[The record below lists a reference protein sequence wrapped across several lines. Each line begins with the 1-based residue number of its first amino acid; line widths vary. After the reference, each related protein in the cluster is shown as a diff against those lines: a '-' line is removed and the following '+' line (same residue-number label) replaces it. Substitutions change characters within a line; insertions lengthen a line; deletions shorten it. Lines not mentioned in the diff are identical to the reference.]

1 MMSKG
6 VSCADLE
13 KGLLDLTHTPTP
25 TGNINFFLNSHCNIP
40 ENRPR
45 SPYGKRNYPSNPLP
59 LEKKLDLCVC
69 LADKQQQGK
78 MEGTCSHPFYI
89 KKKYAILFLVLTTK
103 THKQIVTSTLC
114 LIIALLKCK
123 ISIIFGLQAV
133 LSLTYSGQLLALQ
146 SPFTHITIK
155 TYTFCLI

>member
-13 KGLLDLTHTPTP
+13 RGLLDLTHTPTP
-25 TGNINFFLNSHCNIP
+25 TGNINFFFNSHCNIP

-69 LADKQQQGK
+69 LADK
-78 MEGTCSHPFYI
+78 
-89 KKKYAILFLVLTTK
+89 
-103 THKQIVTSTLC
+103 
-114 LIIALLKCK
+114 
-123 ISIIFGLQAV
+123 
-133 LSLTYSGQLLALQ
+133 
-146 SPFTHITIK
+146 
-155 TYTFCLI
+155 

>member
-13 KGLLDLTHTPTP
+13 RGLLDLTHTPTP

-59 LEKKLDLCVC
+59 LEKKVGSVRVSCRQV
-69 LADKQQQGK
+69 ATGK
-78 MEGTCSHPFYI
+78 NGGDMQPPVLYF
-89 KKKYAILFLVLTTK
+89 KKNAILFLVLTTK
-103 THKQIVTSTLC
+103 NPQANCYLKTLSDHC
-114 LIIALLKCK
+114 
-123 ISIIFGLQAV
+123 
-133 LSLTYSGQLLALQ
+133 
-146 SPFTHITIK
+146 
-155 TYTFCLI
+155 TFKM